1 MITLVTPVKRQKTEE
16 EVKAFFEDLCR
27 LQPKANPEG
36 KPLSRGDQAVKQ
48 AIDAFKDKVL
58 NEDGS
63 LDWFVFEFHVP
74 NWIRVEENRLQERIK
89 QELDRIQYCYVEEEE
104 ILDGWE
110 GKEVLNT
117 SGFSRR
123 QVAHPSM
130 ELKLKSYSCW
140 KKQYKAFMAAEAFTL
155 KVSSIPKGKYEAS
168 KLQRRWD
175 LNSGPAYVEVHNDYD
190 AFFTVVKRKK
200 KVLGLPQERGN
211 REALELVGSL
221 RDDLYELEAIRAKF
235 VEVKTFVDEFS
246 KGEN

>member
-16 EVKAFFEDLCR
+16 EVKAFFEDLCQ

-36 KPLSRGDQAVKQ
+36 ELLSRGDQAVKQ
-48 AIDAFKDKVL
+48 AIDVFKDRVL

-63 LDWFVFEFHVP
+63 VNWFVFEFHVP
-74 NWIRVEENRLQERIK
+74 NWIRVEEHRLQERIK
-89 QELDRIQYCYVEEEE
+89 QQLDRIQYCYVEEEE
-104 ILDGWE
+104 MLDKWQ
-110 GKEVLNT
+110 GKEVRNT

-123 QVAHPSM
+123 RLAYPSM

-140 KKQYKAFMAAEAFTL
+140 KKQYKAFMAAEAFIFDAKIML
-155 KVSSIPKGKYEAS
+155 GNRYEPP

-175 LNSGPAYVEVHNDYD
+175 LNSGPAYVEVHSDYD